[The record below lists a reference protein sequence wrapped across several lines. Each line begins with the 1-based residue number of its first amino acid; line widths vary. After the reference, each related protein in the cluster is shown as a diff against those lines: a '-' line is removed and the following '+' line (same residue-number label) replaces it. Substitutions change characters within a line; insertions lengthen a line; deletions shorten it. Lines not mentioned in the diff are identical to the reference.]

1 MNTFLRLLLWKTA
14 PAVRLLAS
22 LHTLVVLFALLLP
35 ACRPDPDDGDLP
47 DADAEESL
55 DPVPP
60 RRTTLVVDGCAI
72 DATQGSSLRAEETRR
87 VVSEVV
93 LLCLSLTDRGAV
105 TLRGGHAQA
114 ALKSLI
120 ADLRGLGYATTLGIT
135 AVDADDDEQPA
146 DELAGW
152 LGRAGWRTASVQA
165 LVPYAMQ
172 SDGLQLMLP
181 DLTNAARAD
190 LTRWVTALAARLHP
204 QYRLG
209 LFVPPSVRQPSDVE
223 GGDAYDLSALAAQ
236 VDRVRILSLDA
247 ASGDA
252 PGSSIDA
259 DWTLQTAA
267 LALKY
272 VPADKLDVSL
282 SLHGVDFRLQ
292 PGPTRTITE
301 ETAVTFAEAQ
311 ALVTQHAA
319 TPQGGD
325 GDALHFTYRDS
336 SNNDHEVWYEDSASV
351 LQALRDLP
359 TATLPATVGVVL
371 FSLGDEDPDLWSDLD
386 EALPVDAR

>member
-1 MNTFLRLLLWKTA
+1 MNAFLRLLLWKTA

-22 LHTLVVLFALLLP
+22 LHTLVVLLALLLP

-47 DADAEESL
+47 DAGEEESL
-55 DPVPP
+55 DPVPA

-72 DATQGSSLRAEETRR
+72 DATQGSRLRTEEARR
-87 VVSEVV
+87 VVREVV
-93 LLCLSLTDRGAV
+93 LLCLSLTNRGAIS
-105 TLRGGHAQA
+105 LRGAQVQSG
-114 ALKSLI
+114 LKSLI
-120 ADLRGLGYATTLGIT
+120 ADLRGLGYAVTLGIT

-165 LVPYAMQ
+165 LLPYAMQ

-181 DLTNAARAD
+181 ELTNAARAD
-190 LTRWVTALAARLHP
+190 LTRWVTALAAGLHP
-204 QYRLG
+204 QHRLG

-267 LALKY
+267 LALKH
-272 VPADKLDVSL
+272 VSADKLDVSL
-282 SLHGVDFRLQ
+282 SLHGIDFRLQ
-292 PGPTRTITE
+292 PGPTRTIAE
-301 ETAVTFAEAQ
+301 ETALTFAEAQ
-311 ALVTQHAA
+311 SLATQHAA